1 MWHDEY
7 AEINGLKLHYV
18 RAGSGAQVLL
28 FLHGFP
34 EFWYMWK
41 EQLAE
46 FGQDYTAIAVDLRGY
61 NLSDKPAR
69 VDDYAMPHLIADV
82 KAMFDRFSPGRKGL
96 LVAHD
101 WGGGVAWAF
110 ALAHPEYLEKLIIIN
125 CPHPAVFA
133 RELRTSPAQQKA
145 SQYMLMFRSPQA
157 EAMLSAN
164 NFAALSQAV
173 FNSTT
178 RADAYSE
185 ADREAYLEAWS
196 QPGALTGGLNYY
208 RAAQIGPPEP
218 GNSAAEIRTF
228 TDAASWTVKV
238 PTLMIWGEQDHALMI
253 GNLDGLEPFIPDLQI
268 RRIPQA
274 SHWVVHEEPQLVNQY
289 LREFISG
296 KQTAR

>member
-1 MWHDEY
+1 MWNDEY
-7 AEINGLKLHYV
+7 TEINGLKIHYV
-18 RAGSGAQVLL
+18 RQGAGNKTIL

-41 EQLAE
+41 GQLAE
-46 FGQDYTAIAVDLRGY
+46 FGRDHTAIAMDMRGY
-61 NLSDKPAR
+61 NLSDKPAQ

-82 KAMFDRFSPGRKGL
+82 RAMLDQFSAGKKSI

-125 CPHPAVFA
+125 CPHPAIFA
-133 RELRTSPAQQKA
+133 RELRTNPAQQKA

-157 EAMLSAN
+157 EDILSAG
-164 NFAALSQAV
+164 NFTNLSRAV
-173 FNSTT
+173 FDSTT

-185 ADREAYLEAWS
+185 ADREAYLAAWS

-208 RAAQIGPPEP
+208 RAAQIGPPES
-218 GNSAAEIRTF
+218 GATVESIRTF
-228 TDAASWTVKV
+228 TEAASWTVKI
-238 PTLMIWGEQDHALMI
+238 PTLVIWGEQDHALMI
-253 GNLDGLEPFIPDLQI
+253 GNLEGMEQFIPDLQI
-268 RRIPQA
+268 RRIPNA

-289 LREFISG
+289 MREFIDA
-296 KQTAR
+296 K